1 MCKSHY
7 EEGFAWKIGPHFILK
22 TKCIRNSL
30 WLFALR
36 QGFLFAFARLLLSRP
51 GLCCEEVSQR
61 RVRARETNKKKK
73 KKIEKKK
80 RRKEGNFFKFVEQG
94 LKIQIETCSGENSN
108 SWCNWQGALFSY

>member
-1 MCKSHY
+1 MVFFASRMKEGIHEKTEKSN
-7 EEGFAWKIGPHFILK
+7 KNK
-22 TKCIRNSL
+22 
-30 WLFALR
+30 
-36 QGFLFAFARLLLSRP
+36 
-51 GLCCEEVSQR
+51 
-61 RVRARETNKKKK
+61 KKKK